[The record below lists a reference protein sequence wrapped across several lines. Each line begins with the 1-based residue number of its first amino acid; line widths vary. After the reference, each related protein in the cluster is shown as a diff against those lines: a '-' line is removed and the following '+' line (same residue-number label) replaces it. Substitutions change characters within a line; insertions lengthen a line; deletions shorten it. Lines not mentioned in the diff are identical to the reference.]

1 MILTWVQTFKALIFL
16 DLTILPSPALF
27 LRWNFSRT
35 FKRDL
40 NNDYGIYPDSGE
52 VVVEALDRNPE
63 YEHAEGG
70 KEANRGEVY
79 DYENYQ
85 DDYDQMYD
93 YQSVD
98 QVQREQGNW
107 ELEARRRKE
116 REEREQRQERV
127 RHIESIPQP
136 PHVTITH
143 SRWKS
148 ILIIGEIFFLSW
160 TSGHIL
166 RMILREK
173 NLSYSVSL
181 SVLQLL
187 KI

>member
-1 MILTWVQTFKALIFL
+1 M
-16 DLTILPSPALF
+16 
-27 LRWNFSRT
+27 
-35 FKRDL
+35 

-116 REEREQRQERV
+116 REEREQRQEQERV
-127 RHIESIPQP
+127 RPIESIAVDSRGTIPQP

-143 SRWKS
+143 SR
-148 ILIIGEIFFLSW
+148 
-160 TSGHIL
+160 
-166 RMILREK
+166 
-173 NLSYSVSL
+173 
-181 SVLQLL
+181 
-187 KI
+187 